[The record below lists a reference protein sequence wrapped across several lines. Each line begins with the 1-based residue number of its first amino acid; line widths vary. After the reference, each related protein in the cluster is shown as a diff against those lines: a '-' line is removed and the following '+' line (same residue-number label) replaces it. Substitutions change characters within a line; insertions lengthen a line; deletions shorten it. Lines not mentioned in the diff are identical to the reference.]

1 MRRTLAAAGR
11 QLTRCHALVEASPA
25 QHRGWDGASA
35 GGWAT
40 SRQLRWFGEGWGRE
54 MTIHTRDWSFQEAS
68 EPRRGLA
75 RLGVDAFAASPR
87 VGIRSDGASPASLSR
102 GYAASHSLW
111 VGGNASDRVDATAR
125 ETDEDADRRS
135 SGDAT
140 SASHDGGFTRAPE
153 AERTWVDETLP
164 PSVVPYAKLVRLDRP
179 AGVYLLAWPCLWS
192 IALAAPPGCPPDPY
206 LSSLFCAGAF
216 LLRGAGCTVNDLW
229 DRDIDALVART
240 RNRPI
245 ASGAVSPTA
254 ATVFLGAQLL
264 AGLGI
269 LLRLNDFSVAL
280 GASSLA
286 LVAAYPAMKRVTN
299 WPQAF
304 LGLTFNWGAL
314 LGYAAVHGQ
323 LDPMVCAPLYASGV
337 FWTLLYDTVYAH
349 QDAADDEKIGVKSTA
364 LRLREMAGGR
374 AEGTKKYL
382 AMFGAASTA
391 GLCAAGHAA
400 GVGPVFYVGAAA
412 SAAHLAWQVRDVNLD
427 DGEDCASK
435 FRSNG
440 TQYGAIV
447 FAACVAG
454 KLSGV

>member
-25 QHRGWDGASA
+25 QHRGWDSASA
-35 GGWAT
+35 GEWAT

-54 MTIHTRDWSFQEAS
+54 MTIHTRDWSFQDAS

-164 PSVVPYAKLVRLDRP
+164 PSAVPYAKLVRLDRP

>member
-35 GGWAT
+35 GEWAT

-125 ETDEDADRRS
+125 ETDEDADRRR

-164 PSVVPYAKLVRLDRP
+164 PSAVPYAKLVRLDRP

-229 DRDIDALVART
+229 DRDIDTLVART

-374 AEGTKKYL
+374 TEGTKKYL

>member
-1 MRRTLAAAGR
+1 MRRALVAAGR
-11 QLTRCHALVEASPA
+11 QLTRCQALVEASPA
-25 QHRGWDGASA
+25 QHRGWGSSSA
-35 GGWAT
+35 GEWTT
-40 SRQLRWFGEGWGRE
+40 SRRLGWFREGWGRYIS
-54 MTIHTRDWSFQEAS
+54 TPSRDWSLDEAS
-68 EPRRGLA
+68 ERRRPFASIGVEASAPTRVCIPSIDGARGYSVSPPTRRG
-75 RLGVDAFAASPR
+75 GD
-87 VGIRSDGASPASLSR
+87 
-102 GYAASHSLW
+102 
-111 VGGNASDRVDATAR
+111 ASDRVDVTAR
-125 ETDEDADRRS
+125 QTNDDDADRVN
-135 SGDAT
+135 SGDA
-140 SASHDGGFTRAPE
+140 ASVSSRGDGFARAPE

-164 PSVVPYAKLVRLDRP
+164 PFAVPYAKLVRLDRP

-229 DRDIDALVART
+229 DRDIDKLVART

-254 ATVFLGAQLL
+254 ALVFLAAQLG
-264 AGLGI
+264 AGAGI
-269 LLRLNDFSVAL
+269 LLQLNDFSKAL

-286 LVAAYPAMKRVTN
+286 LVAAYPAMKRLTH

-314 LGYAAVHGQ
+314 LGYAAVHGT
-323 LDPMVCAPLYASGV
+323 LNPAVCAPLYASGV

-349 QDAADDEKIGVKSTA
+349 QDKDDDKKIGVKSTA
-364 LRLREMAGGR
+364 LRLQEMAGGR
-374 AEGTKKYL
+374 AEDTKKYL
-382 AMFGAASTA
+382 AAFGAASTA

-400 GVGPVFYVGAAA
+400 GVGPAFYLGVSA

-427 DGEDCASK
+427 DGEDCAAK

-454 KLSGV
+454 KLTGF

>member
-1 MRRTLAAAGR
+1 
-11 QLTRCHALVEASPA
+11 
-25 QHRGWDGASA
+25 
-35 GGWAT
+35 
-40 SRQLRWFGEGWGRE
+40 
-54 MTIHTRDWSFQEAS
+54 
-68 EPRRGLA
+68 
-75 RLGVDAFAASPR
+75 
-87 VGIRSDGASPASLSR
+87 
-102 GYAASHSLW
+102 
-111 VGGNASDRVDATAR
+111 
-125 ETDEDADRRS
+125 
-135 SGDAT
+135 
-140 SASHDGGFTRAPE
+140 
-153 AERTWVDETLP
+153 
-164 PSVVPYAKLVRLDRP
+164 
-179 AGVYLLAWPCLWS
+179 
-192 IALAAPPGCPPDPY
+192 
-206 LSSLFCAGAF
+206 
-216 LLRGAGCTVNDLW
+216 VNDLW

-254 ATVFLGAQLL
+254 ACVFLGVQLL

-427 DGEDCASK
+427 DGDDCASK